1 MGVSFFFL
9 VALAFML
16 AHEMDAIRRHEWA
29 IFPLLSRLDE
39 RRGYWVFT
47 AVHIPLYLLLFWG
60 LLGTDSPN
68 AGFMRGL
75 DIFFAIHVGLHLL
88 YLRHPQNEFTSL
100 FSWALILGAGVFGL
114 LDLLNR
120 IRIY

>member
-1 MGVSFFFL
+1 MSGRFSLCCL
-9 VALAFML
+9 VWMSAGGIGCLRP
-16 AHEMDAIRRHEWA
+16 I
-29 IFPLLSRLDE
+29 
-39 RRGYWVFT
+39 
-47 AVHIPLYLLLFWG
+47 HIPLYLLLFWG

-68 AGFMRGL
+68 ANFMRGL

-114 LDLLNR
+114 LDLL
-120 IRIY
+120 IW